1 MGVQISSSRDGN
13 AKLIQDQNKPQ
24 SSDQAVAR
32 SKSPKVQENIVI
44 KLIRMM
50 GLGKNVDIEV

>member
-1 MGVQISSSRDGN
+1 MGVEISQIRDN
-13 AKLIQDQNKPQ
+13 HAQLLQVQDKPQ
-24 SSDQAVAR
+24 NSEQDVAG
-32 SKSPKVQENIVI
+32 SKSSKVQENIVI